1 MDFRQLQMFNAVV
14 ENAGFTAASQQL
26 HVAQSAIS
34 RKIKLLE
41 EELGQPLFNRVNK
54 RIFIT
59 PAGETLLRH
68 TRRIFQELQHASLE
82 ISELT
87 AMKRGVLRIG
97 SGMSAC
103 MYLLPLVIEKFQA
116 RHPKVKVE
124 VMTGPSE
131 KVISQ
136 IRNNLLDIGVVPLPL
151 ESTDLQIVPLAKE
164 EMVLVASPRNAL
176 LAKRRSIRAEE
187 LGRFPMICFPRNS
200 ATRSL
205 IDAYFE
211 RLGIRPNIAMESAN
225 VATIMPLVRINL
237 GVSLLPL
244 RYVQHEVRRGEILP
258 ISIRD
263 QKLFRQIGL
272 AFLRQDSQPK
282 ALIELVDLFRASA

>member
-1 MDFRQLQMFNAVV
+1 
-14 ENAGFTAASQQL
+14 
-26 HVAQSAIS
+26 
-34 RKIKLLE
+34 
-41 EELGQPLFNRVNK
+41 
-54 RIFIT
+54 
-59 PAGETLLRH
+59 
-68 TRRIFQELQHASLE
+68 
-82 ISELT
+82 
-87 AMKRGVLRIG
+87 
-97 SGMSAC
+97 
-103 MYLLPLVIEKFQA
+103 
-116 RHPKVKVE
+116 
-124 VMTGPSE
+124 
-131 KVISQ
+131 
-136 IRNNLLDIGVVPLPL
+136 
-151 ESTDLQIVPLAKE
+151 
-164 EMVLVASPRNAL
+164 
-176 LAKRRSIRAEE
+176 
-187 LGRFPMICFPRNS
+187 MICFPRNS